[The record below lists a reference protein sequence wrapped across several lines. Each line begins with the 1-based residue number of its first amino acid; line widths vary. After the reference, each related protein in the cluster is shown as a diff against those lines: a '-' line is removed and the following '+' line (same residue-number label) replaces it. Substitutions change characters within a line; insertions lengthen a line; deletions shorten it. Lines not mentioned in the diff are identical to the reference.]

1 MSRPPKPASMI
12 KLEGKSHRTKKELE
26 VREKA
31 EAALSSGKAIT
42 ERAEVK
48 NNAVA
53 HEEFLR
59 VRAELRKIHKN
70 DALYT
75 AVVNRYCLLYSEC
88 IEYENLKNKELEQLE
103 TLREDF
109 KEIKFS
115 SAKARYTALIE
126 LTKTA
131 EKLHRQILSYDS
143 AIMSKRKMMFDIEK
157 ENVMTVSSALRSIP
171 KAPDEKENKLLAAL
185 QDDD

>member
-1 MSRPPKPASMI
+1 M
-12 KLEGKSHRTKKELE
+12 TKKELE

>member
-12 KLEGKSHRTKKELE
+12 ELEGKSHRTKKELE

-75 AVVNRYCLLYSEC
+75 AVVNRYLS
-88 IEYENLKNKELEQLE
+88 
-103 TLREDF
+103 
-109 KEIKFS
+109 
-115 SAKARYTALIE
+115 LI
-126 LTKTA
+126 
-131 EKLHRQILSYDS
+131 HI
-143 AIMSKRKMMFDIEK
+143 
-157 ENVMTVSSALRSIP
+157 
-171 KAPDEKENKLLAAL
+171 
-185 QDDD
+185 